1 MSLNTSIVSAM
12 GADPD
17 ILALI
22 GTRLFLLRIPQ
33 GALAGPAVSFVTT
46 GEIQKHAHGSLSVRK
61 DAELTLHLWAASS
74 MAVENLKQALITFW
88 NAYDGPLGTVY
99 VSNCTLSDVGF
110 SYETETALYHSVL
123 IANLQIRNI

>member
-1 MSLNTSIVSAM
+1 MSLNTSIVNVM
-12 GADPD
+12 GANAA
-17 ILALI
+17 IHAII

-33 GALAGPAVSFVTT
+33 GTLAGPAVSFVTT
-46 GEIQKHAHGSLSVRK
+46 GDIQKHAHGSLSVRK

-74 MAVENLKQALITFW
+74 MVVEDLKQALITFW
-88 NAYDGPLGTVY
+88 NGYDGPFGSVY
-99 VSNCTLSDVGF
+99 VLNCTLSDVGF